1 MSGPGQDDPGTA
13 PLPGLVLELG
23 RDGTIFRYDG
33 HGLDAFAL
41 VAESVGQRI
50 QGLMPDA
57 YTRVTMGDVERAL
70 ETGRSVFM
78 LHTVGTP
85 PRQRTF
91 ETTTIP
97 IGPDRVVRV
106 VEEITRQVEWWE
118 RLQISEARFRQLFE
132 QAVDGIFV
140 FDEQGRIVDA
150 NPRAHAAAGV
160 DHDGL
165 LAASMS
171 DLFPEPGPARLLK
184 LSRGLRPPETAT
196 LAAIQRRQDGST
208 FPVELRLAR
217 MAVEGPPRYV
227 AVVRDVSDRR
237 TVERVAL
244 DAAEEE
250 QRRIGRDLHDG
261 LGQHLA
267 GLGFMAK
274 ALERSLSSAGRPEA
288 EAAAEIRRLVEQ
300 ALGHSR
306 ALAHG
311 LAPVDVHGTELI
323 PALEGLA
330 HDTASLCGIECV
342 FEVRGQPRIRDEV
355 TATALYRIAQEAVTN
370 ALRHAEASKMWIRL
384 AESEDGVEL
393 VVKDDGRG
401 LAREES
407 TVRRGR
413 GLGHRLMAMRAERIG
428 GILDMTSRPGRGT
441 TVRCLVGRTTPSAPV
456 RVAVPR
462 DAGV

>member
-1 MSGPGQDDPGTA
+1 
-13 PLPGLVLELG
+13 
-23 RDGTIFRYDG
+23 
-33 HGLDAFAL
+33 
-41 VAESVGQRI
+41 
-50 QGLMPDA
+50 
-57 YTRVTMGDVERAL
+57 
-70 ETGRSVFM
+70 
-78 LHTVGTP
+78 
-85 PRQRTF
+85 
-91 ETTTIP
+91 
-97 IGPDRVVRV
+97 
-106 VEEITRQVEWWE
+106 
-118 RLQISEARFRQLFE
+118 
-132 QAVDGIFV
+132 VDGVLV
-140 FDEQGRIVDA
+140 FDEDGRIIDA
-150 NPRAHAAAGV
+150 NPRACSGAGIS
-160 DHDGL
+160 HDELVGG
-165 LAASMS
+165 SIGE
-171 DLFPEPGPARLLK
+171 LFPEPAPARLMK
-184 LSRGLRPPETAT
+184 LSRSLRPPETAT
-196 LAAIQRRQDGST
+196 LAAIHRRRDGST
-208 FPVELRLAR
+208 VPVELRLGR
-217 MAVEGPPRYV
+217 MAVEGPARWL

-330 HDTASLCGIECV
+330 HDTASLCGIECA

-370 ALRHAEASKMWIRL
+370 ALRHAEASRLWIRL
-384 AESEDGVEL
+384 SENDGGIEL
-393 VVKDDGRG
+393 VVRDDGRG
-401 LAREES
+401 LSREDN
-407 TVRRGR
+407 TARRGP

-428 GILDMTSRPGRGT
+428 GILDMSSRPGRGT
-441 TVRCLVGRTTPSAPV
+441 TVRCLVGRATPSPSA
-456 RVAVPR
+456 RLASSR
-462 DAGV
+462 GAGV

>member
-1 MSGPGQDDPGTA
+1 MSGRPLDDPGDA
-13 PLPGLVLELG
+13 PFSGLVVEIG
-23 RDGTIFRYDG
+23 GDGTILRCEGDG
-33 HGLDAFAL
+33 IDAYAL
-41 VAESVGQRI
+41 CPAAVGRRI
-50 QGLMPDA
+50 QDVLPEPFF
-57 YTRVTMGDVERAL
+57 RRTMGDVEQAL
-70 ETGRSVFM
+70 ATGRSVFAR
-78 LHTVGTP
+78 HTIGDP
-85 PRQRTF
+85 PEDRTF

-97 IGPDRVVRV
+97 VAHDRVVRV
-106 VEEITRQVEWWE
+106 VCEVTDRRGWWR
-118 RLQISEARFRQLFE
+118 RLQTSEARFRQLFE

-140 FDEQGRIVDA
+140 FDQEGRILEV
-150 NPRAHAAAGV
+150 NPRACSGTA
-160 DHDGL
+160 L
-165 LAASMS
+165 LREELVGTPIAE
-171 DLFPEPGPARLLK
+171 LFPVPAPARLRQLWRS
-184 LSRGLRPPETAT
+184 LEPPETGT
-196 LAAIQRRQDGST
+196 LAAIHRRRDGST
-208 FPVELRLAR
+208 MPVEIRIGRLT
-217 MAVEGPPRYV
+217 VEGPVRYL
-227 AVVRDVSDRR
+227 AVVRDVTDRR
-237 TVERVAL
+237 SVEHVAL

-330 HDTASLCGIECV
+330 HDTASLCGIECA

-370 ALRHAEASKMWIRL
+370 ALRHAEASRVTLRL
-384 AESEDGVEL
+384 SQHDDGIEL
-393 VVKDDGRG
+393 VIQDDGRG
-401 LAREES
+401 MAREERS
-407 TVRRGR
+407 VRKGR

-428 GILDMTSRPGRGT
+428 GVLDMSSRPGRGT
-441 TVRCLVGRTTPSAPV
+441 TVRCLVGRATPSAAG
-456 RVAVPR
+456 RLAVAR
-462 DAGV
+462 GRGV